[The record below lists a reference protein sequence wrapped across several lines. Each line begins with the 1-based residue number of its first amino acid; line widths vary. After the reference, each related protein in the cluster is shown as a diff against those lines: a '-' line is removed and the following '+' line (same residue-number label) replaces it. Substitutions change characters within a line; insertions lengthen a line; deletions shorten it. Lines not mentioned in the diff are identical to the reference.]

1 MPGDSIFC
9 ATCSFNEGCPKFRQG
24 DFQPQWEPAVT
35 RLEQLKEERST
46 LDIRIK
52 EIESALKQA
61 HQLAS
66 TTDWRST
73 GQHRFR
79 LGMSSGRRTLDRKG
93 LAQELAHIFHEEGL
107 DHIDV
112 DALFQRHEQEGKP
125 VARLSITP
133 IHYPPHSVRRHHGIL
148 L

>member
-1 MPGDSIFC
+1 M
-9 ATCSFNEGCPKFRQG
+9 TTRQ
-24 DFQPQWEPAVT
+24 
-35 RLEQLKEERST
+35 RIILLESKGYEIRYVGRP
-46 LDIRIK
+46 DGGVRIK

-66 TTDWRST
+66 TTDWIST

-133 IHYPPHSVRRHHGIL
+133 IH
-148 L
+148 

>member
-9 ATCSFNEGCPKFRQG
+9 ALPAHSMRDAPNSVRGIFNRNG
-24 DFQPQWEPAVT
+24 EPAVI

-46 LDIRIK
+46 LDIHIK

-66 TTDWRST
+66 TTDWIST

-112 DALFQRHEQEGKP
+112 DALF
-125 VARLSITP
+125 
-133 IHYPPHSVRRHHGIL
+133 
-148 L
+148 